1 MYSKTKE
8 NKLFGDASKTIE
20 KYFVCV
26 LDAQKKLPNYERF
39 NLKPVSIRDFK
50 SVFEK
55 ALPGVK
61 VKTDLDRN
69 KLKKIEAWISDPSKS
84 HIEQTVNQD
93 TQLNQSNHKTEKL
106 KDKLDE
112 KKQFNKNDL
121 LKAIDFVQNIG
132 EGLKFSF
139 NNIVSLEK
147 ETDRLN
153 NIINDY
159 RTQMNSKQNEIKE
172 LTKYLETAKSD
183 LEKAKEE
190 ICKVTSELNVYMSD
204 NQIKDKEIEKLKNE
218 IEKQNSVLSVFSED
232 KQNAQSA
239 QLNSIASKLRAEY
252 LDFQDATEMEMTIDL
267 GENLREQIKS
277 IFKILSKS
285 GINADR
291 R

>member
-1 MYSKTKE
+1 M
-8 NKLFGDASKTIE
+8 
-20 KYFVCV
+20 
-26 LDAQKKLPNYERF
+26 
-39 NLKPVSIRDFK
+39 
-50 SVFEK
+50 
-55 ALPGVK
+55 
-61 VKTDLDRN
+61 
-69 KLKKIEAWISDPSKS
+69 
-84 HIEQTVNQD
+84 
-93 TQLNQSNHKTEKL
+93 
-106 KDKLDE
+106 
-112 KKQFNKNDL
+112 
-121 LKAIDFVQNIG
+121 
-132 EGLKFSF
+132 
-139 NNIVSLEK
+139 
-147 ETDRLN
+147 
-153 NIINDY
+153 
-159 RTQMNSKQNEIKE
+159 
-172 LTKYLETAKSD
+172 ETAKSD

-190 ICKVTSELNVYMSD
+190 ICKVNSELNVYMSD